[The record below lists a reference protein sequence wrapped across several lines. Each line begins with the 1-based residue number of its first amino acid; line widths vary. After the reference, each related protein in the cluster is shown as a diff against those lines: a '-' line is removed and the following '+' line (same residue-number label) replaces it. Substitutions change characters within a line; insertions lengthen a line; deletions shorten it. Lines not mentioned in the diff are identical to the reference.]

1 MTGGQQHEGGLTVDM
16 IARQV
21 RAEGVERIALV
32 TDEPD
37 KYPSHHPVAVGHDHR
52 TIATISSACSA
63 SSPRCPAS
71 RC

>member
-1 MTGGQQHEGGLTVDM
+1 MTGGQRHEGGLTVDM

-37 KYPSHHPVAVGHDHR
+37 KYAGADPVAVR
-52 TIATISSACSA
+52 A
-63 SSPRCPAS
+63 
-71 RC
+71 